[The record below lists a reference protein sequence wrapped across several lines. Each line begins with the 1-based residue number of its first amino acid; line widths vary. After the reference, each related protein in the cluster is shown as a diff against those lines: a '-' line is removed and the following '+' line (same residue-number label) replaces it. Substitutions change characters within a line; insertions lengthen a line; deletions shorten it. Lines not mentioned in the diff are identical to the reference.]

1 MGSYSSA
8 SITIGGRVPA
18 AAVAGLCDAV
28 SEACVALDY
37 DGDDFTPV
45 DGDELLAAVN
55 AEGVL
60 HLVTHDAA
68 NGRFDDLE
76 KFLVRHQI
84 AFNRSSD
91 PADDGGG
98 ERVEYRPGQKGP
110 TVWVEAGDKIMVD
123 RQPIVALLA
132 EAGDAVLDANR
143 SSSQVLNMVLH
154 RLGKLAGPVNPPL
167 PPLQL

>member
-28 SEACVALDY
+28 SEAYVALDW
-37 DGDDFTPV
+37 DGDDFKPAV
-45 DGDELLAAVN
+45 GADLLGPVN

-76 KFLVRHQI
+76 KFLVEHRI
-84 AFNRSSD
+84 PFNRSTD
-91 PADDGGG
+91 PVDDGGG

-123 RQPIVALLA
+123 RQPIVDLLA
-132 EAGDAVLDANR
+132 EAETDTANPRWPDRVVLE
-143 SSSQVLNMVLH
+143 SVLQRIRDL
-154 RLGKLAGPVNPPL
+154 LGPVNPPL